1 MIAQILRRSLAAAL
15 FAIAI
20 GAAAGLAAT
29 PAFAQEIQF
38 SSDVTQANGQASPTL
53 TWDTTPLASNCVA
66 SGDWSGDKG
75 GAGTETLPTITSSAT
90 YTLTC
95 TWTGVGSATL
105 SWIPPTENTDGS
117 PLTDLAGYRLYYG
130 VESGNYPAQVEIDN
144 PGVTTYVVEGLA
156 EGTWHFVATAYNSA
170 GLESDYSEEATKLV
184 QAPESSE
191 SVAIVINPVPNPPSG
206 LTAN

>member
-1 MIAQILRRSLAAAL
+1 MIAQALRRAVAACLFAFAFAAAV
-15 FAIAI
+15 
-20 GAAAGLAAT
+20 GLTAT
-29 PAFAQEIQF
+29 VAFAQEIQF

-90 YTLTC
+90 YTLSC

-105 SWIPPTENTDGS
+105 SWTPPTENTDGS
-117 PLTDLAGYRLYYG
+117 PLTDLAGFKLYYG

-156 EGTWHFVATAYNSA
+156 EGTWYFAATAYNSA
-170 GLESDYSEEATKLV
+170 GIESDYSAEATKIV
-184 QAPESSE
+184 QAPEATE
-191 SVAIVINPVPNPPSG
+191 SVAIVINPVPNPPAG